1 MSPKHILIVLVVLSL
16 VFFVRYRIP
25 NTSNVVS
32 DNIEIT
38 GSYNKM
44 KRIIRVKNARLIKR
58 VLTVNEV
65 LEGLPYSYGT
75 QDEYGRMEK
84 VGCIGNGEVIVYNA
98 DRIGRG
104 VQIIKSNKQFIELA
118 LRLPSTSYDVDVL
131 YDLAKNIARQ
141 WSSKRIVDVDSGQ
154 KVLLSDIITLKDR
167 DNDININLLS
177 YTYSFDPYIVVCPSV
192 FYPISIDSHTIKSF
206 GTKETYSLYA
216 DYLHSRQTIE
226 AYYCRVIIA
235 SYPELGGIIGLYPLS
250 ADIDIIVPIKPE
262 AMYDSDDGVKECD
275 QYYMAFPSDAEL
287 LKVDYDTF
295 IAKVPANL
303 IEQFDATHW
312 HLKPMSRELLDA
324 LFEGK

>member
-1 MSPKHILIVLVVLSL
+1 MAELGA
-16 VFFVRYRIP
+16 
-25 NTSNVVS
+25 
-32 DNIEIT
+32 T
-38 GSYNKM
+38 GD
-44 KRIIRVKNARLIKR
+44 
-58 VLTVNEV
+58 
-65 LEGLPYSYGT
+65 GT
-75 QDEYGRMEK
+75 
-84 VGCIGNGEVIVYNA
+84 VIVYNA
-98 DRIGRG
+98 NHIGRG
-104 VQIIKSNKQFIELA
+104 VQIVESNNKFVELA
-118 LRLPSTSYDVDVL
+118 LPFPSTCYDIDVC

-141 WSSKRIVDVDSGQ
+141 WSSKSIVDVDYEQ
-154 KVLLSDIITLKDR
+154 DVLIQDIDSLKGR
-167 DNDININLLS
+167 DNEKNIEFLNNADSLKLDV
-177 YTYSFDPYIVVCPSV
+177 FQIPSA
-192 FYPISIDSHTIKSF
+192 FHPISIDLQTIKSF
-206 GTKETYSLYA
+206 GTKDTYALFS
-216 DYLHSRQTIE
+216 DYLHSRQAIE

-275 QYYMAFPSDAEL
+275 QYYMAFPLDAEL